1 MINCVLHKRCFT
13 AFLHSNQH
21 LLLFNFCFQITIFL
35 IKFSST
41 VTRDMF
47 LIHLHRLNLF
57 KYVTLIYHFAKSYEI
72 LPNQKRYAVISE
84 PFVLMN

>member
-1 MINCVLHKRCFT
+1 
-13 AFLHSNQH
+13 
-21 LLLFNFCFQITIFL
+21 
-35 IKFSST
+35 
-41 VTRDMF
+41 MF

-57 KYVTLIYHFAKSYEI
+57 KCVTPIYHFAKSYEI